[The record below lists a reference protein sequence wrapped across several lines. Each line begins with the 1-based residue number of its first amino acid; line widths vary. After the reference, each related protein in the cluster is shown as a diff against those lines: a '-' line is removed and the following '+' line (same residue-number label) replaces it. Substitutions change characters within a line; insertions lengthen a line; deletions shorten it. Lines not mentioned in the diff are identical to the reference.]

1 MNQEIQN
8 NFIVKPFKADL
19 IMTGNLYFDR
29 NGERWTILDFHSEIK
44 FSSERGLKQAI
55 RRKISKDLENGNLR
69 RYFGAGSKVNV
80 EVYCKEI
87 GFTDKPLATTSV
99 SVY

>member
-1 MNQEIQN
+1 
-8 NFIVKPFKADL
+8 
-19 IMTGNLYFDR
+19 MTGNLYYDL
-29 NGERWTILDFHSEIK
+29 NGERWTILDFHSKIT

-55 RRKISKDLENGNLR
+55 SRKISKDLENGNLR

-80 EVYCKEI
+80 EVYCNEI

-99 SVY
+99 NVY